1 MAPFL
6 IITHDLVKIIS
17 DEIVGVA
24 STRRCSSHVTRRFL
38 SYLTISNLPE
48 SVVDDVRRIRSHS
61 LMPRYIPIFGNI
73 YDVKSR
79 HLVEV
84 PEATRIGTAA

>member
-6 IITHDLVKIIS
+6 IITHHLVMIIS
-17 DEIVGVA
+17 DAIVGVA
-24 STRRCSSHVTRRFL
+24 PTRRCSTHVTRRFV
-38 SYLTISNLPE
+38 SFLTISNLQQ
-48 SVVDDVRRIRSHS
+48 SAVDDVQRIRSHS
-61 LMPRYIPIFGNI
+61 LVPRDILIYGNI
-73 YDVKSR
+73 YGVKSG